1 MRKQSI
7 RHTIRSKSKLE
18 AITSDLKFLIHSI
31 QKCNFWSASEEK
43 RMLPKKTKL
52 GVSCMGKTMAKM
64 IVDIFSDGDAI
75 TREFIEREVR
85 DEPQIHEKFLYLQVT
100 RGKIWKNFVLLRL
113 TEEQFKYKLRKLPVG
128 PGAT

>member
-1 MRKQSI
+1 
-7 RHTIRSKSKLE
+7 
-18 AITSDLKFLIHSI
+18 
-31 QKCNFWSASEEK
+31 
-43 RMLPKKTKL
+43 
-52 GVSCMGKTMAKM
+52 MAKM